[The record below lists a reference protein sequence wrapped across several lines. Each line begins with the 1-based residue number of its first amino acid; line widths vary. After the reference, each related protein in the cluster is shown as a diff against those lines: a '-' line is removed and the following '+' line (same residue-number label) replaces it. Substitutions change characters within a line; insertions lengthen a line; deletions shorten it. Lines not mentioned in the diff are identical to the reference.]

1 MAKPDLE
8 EKLQEKIASFRD
20 NPLGFVLY
28 AYPWGEKGRLLEE
41 PGPDVWQIE
50 ALKQIGAACQNVE
63 DALRMAVKSG
73 HGVGKTAFLAWVV
86 HWFISTRD
94 HPQIIVTA
102 NTLPQLMGKTWRELA
117 KWHKLSIHKDWFE
130 WTATKFYLK
139 DHPETWFANAIPW
152 SENNPEAF
160 AGTHEKHVLVVF
172 DEASAIDDKIWE
184 VVEGAMTTKGAMWFA
199 FGNPTRNNG
208 RFFECFHK
216 FKHRWEHRTVDA
228 REARKANLKEINK
241 WKEDYGDDSDFFRV
255 RVRGEF
261 PRASWAQF
269 IPHDVVERCRKYEAE
284 AWEVFPRILGV
295 DIARFGDDQT
305 VFCIRQGRRV
315 FPLRKFRGLDIMQ
328 VASLVAQTIKEE
340 KIQGVFV
347 DGVGLGIGVVDRL
360 RQLGFQTV
368 DVQSGAKPNNL
379 KYFNKRAEM
388 WAEMRDFLKEGC
400 QLPDDQEL
408 FDDLLGPEYTF
419 ENRLNL
425 LQLEKKEDMKA
436 RGLASPDC
444 ADALAFTF
452 YAPIAFID
460 EQELEPEVYE
470 D

>member
-1 MAKPDLE
+1 
-8 EKLQEKIASFRD
+8 
-20 NPLGFVLY
+20 
-28 AYPWGEKGRLLEE
+28 
-41 PGPDVWQIE
+41 
-50 ALKQIGAACQNVE
+50 
-63 DALRMAVKSG
+63 
-73 HGVGKTAFLAWVV
+73 
-86 HWFISTRD
+86 
-94 HPQIIVTA
+94 
-102 NTLPQLMGKTWRELA
+102 
-117 KWHKLSIHKDWFE
+117 
-130 WTATKFYLK
+130 
-139 DHPETWFANAIPW
+139 
-152 SENNPEAF
+152 
-160 AGTHEKHVLVVF
+160 
-172 DEASAIDDKIWE
+172 
-184 VVEGAMTTKGAMWFA
+184 
-199 FGNPTRNNG
+199 
-208 RFFECFHK
+208 
-216 FKHRWEHRTVDA
+216 
-228 REARKANLKEINK
+228 
-241 WKEDYGDDSDFFRV
+241 
-255 RVRGEF
+255 
-261 PRASWAQF
+261 
-269 IPHDVVERCRKYEAE
+269 
-284 AWEVFPRILGV
+284 
-295 DIARFGDDQT
+295 
-305 VFCIRQGRRV
+305 
-315 FPLRKFRGLDIMQ
+315 MQ
-328 VASLVAQTIKEE
+328 VASLVAQTVKEE